1 MIEGIL
7 NTRTGRLVI
16 SALFGLGIAS
26 LFRRSCKGS
35 RCVVV
40 RAPEPDQVQGHIF
53 KYDDTCYK
61 FVPMAVS
68 CPEGSSFH

>member
-1 MIEGIL
+1 MIEGLL
-7 NTRTGRLVI
+7 NNRSGRLII
-16 SALFGLGIAS
+16 SALLGLGIAS

-40 RAPEPDQVQGHIF
+40 RAPEPEQVEGHIF
-53 KYDDTCYK
+53 KYDDICYK

-68 CPEGSSFH
+68 CPDSN